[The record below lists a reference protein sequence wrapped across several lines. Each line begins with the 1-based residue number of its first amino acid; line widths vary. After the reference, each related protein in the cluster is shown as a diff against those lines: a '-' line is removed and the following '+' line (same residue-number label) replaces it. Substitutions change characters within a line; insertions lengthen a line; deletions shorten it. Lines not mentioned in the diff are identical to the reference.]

1 METETNTAATMSTP
15 TNIQQVDE
23 SPESTVNLLKL
34 KENMKVVV
42 DKLNEIVKVNCLM
55 LEKIQHLSEE
65 NSKLHEANDNLYD
78 ELFDQKIALTSLDQ
92 YGRRENVEFVNIPE
106 SVSQDQ
112 LQKHVMEVM
121 KTIKINV
128 TDKDIHAIH
137 RIGKASSR
145 PRNVIVRFVNRKTA
159 FKLLK
164 NKKKLKNTSH
174 KNYYITE
181 NLCPYNKQIF
191 NKLYKHKKN
200 KAIHSL
206 WSFNGNV
213 FCKVREEDE
222 RVQVQHLDEID
233 DLFRADDSGEDDSDE
248 EAVSN
253 SITTEEPVD
262 HPDNMKQD
270 HRRRSM
276 SLRRQSGLHP
286 TRRLSL
292 VAEEES
298 DNSLLRTPIPPLVI
312 QV

>member
-1 METETNTAATMSTP
+1 METETTAAETMSTP
-15 TNIQQVDE
+15 TNIQQVNE
-23 SPESTVNLLKL
+23 SPESTANLLKL

-55 LEKIQHLSEE
+55 LEKLNHLSEE
-65 NSKLHEANDNLYD
+65 NSKLLEANDSLYD
-78 ELFDQKIALTSLDQ
+78 ELYDQKVALTSLDQ

-106 SVSQDQ
+106 SVSQEQ
-112 LQKHVMEVM
+112 LQKHVIEVM
-121 KTIKINV
+121 KVLKINV

-137 RIGKASSR
+137 RIGKSSSR

-164 NKKKLKNTSH
+164 NKKKLKNTQH

-206 WSFNGNV
+206 WSYNGNV
-213 FCKVREEDE
+213 FCKVREEDD

-248 EAVSN
+248 EDVST
-253 SITTEEPVD
+253 SITTEEPAD

-270 HRRRSM
+270 HRRS
-276 SLRRQSGLHP
+276 STSSRRQSGLHP
-286 TRRLSL
+286 KRRLSL
-292 VAEEES
+292 VAEAAEES
-298 DNSLLRTPIPPLVI
+298 FLRTPIPPLLI